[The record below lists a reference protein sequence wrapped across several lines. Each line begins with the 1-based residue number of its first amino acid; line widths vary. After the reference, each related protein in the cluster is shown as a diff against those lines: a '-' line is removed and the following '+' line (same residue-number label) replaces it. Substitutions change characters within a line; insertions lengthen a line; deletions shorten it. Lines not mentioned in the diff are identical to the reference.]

1 MIRRLALIIAVLLM
15 PLAGPHSE
23 AQSLSVNG
31 DFARGGNPPAG
42 WYLDKEAAE
51 KGTIRLSAPP
61 AGISG
66 QVLELAPD
74 ARNIPSEK
82 PLALGQMLPAGLI
95 RGHSLEIS
103 AELAENDGA
112 HAVLIAAIVR
122 SDGVT
127 KVLQLRASGA
137 AFAVQRGRL
146 SVPDDSAIQGLIL
159 VLSAEGTVGSARFA
173 AVRVESAASE
183 VAPAQAAAREP
194 SSDIPAQ
201 VRIDIAHPLRTIP
214 RELFGTNIEVIRD
227 ANGLWDGRNER
238 LDPQLV
244 SLARDLGPSLIRFPG
259 GGWSDAYDWRNGI
272 GPQAKRIAAPT
283 SPGSPEINRNNFGTD
298 EALAFAVAIGG
309 HLLVTV
315 NVASGT
321 AELAAEWVRY
331 VNGEGGRASRA
342 GRVTY
347 WEIGNEPYIKG
358 DLMGAHMPPERYADR
373 VIDFAAAM
381 RAVDPG
387 IKIAAVGLHNFGRYR
402 LNSHNDW
409 NEVVLRRAGAAIDL
423 LTVHDGYAPLVGN
436 GRGLDPTEVY
446 TAMWAAP
453 KLIRQNLEDTWHDV
467 ERFAPDQAHR
477 IGLGVTEWA
486 PSFAVDPASPWI
498 DHTKTLGSAVFVA
511 SMLKVF
517 AEDPHLLL
525 ANFFKLN
532 EGAHM
537 GWIGRRGGAWV
548 PTAPYDAFRMVSRE
562 MGSRLLTSTVDV
574 AHYDSPAA
582 GAVSRVSDVPYLD
595 VLATAAD
602 GGNSITALLINKHMT
617 AAISAR
623 VVLAGCTGVATLH
636 TETLTGDAADANSGT
651 ELPQL
656 PGLKWAVQQ
665 RLGPQGRFDRGGE
678 GEIRLD
684 RGQVADPGPEV
695 TVRVPPHSVTLAI
708 FGGVRP
714 S

>member
-1 MIRRLALIIAVLLM
+1 MRRLMLIVGVLLL
-15 PLAGPHSE
+15 PLAGPDAE
-23 AQSLSVNG
+23 AQGISVNG
-31 DFARGGNPPAG
+31 DFTRGGNPPAG

-51 KGTIRLSAPP
+51 KGTIRLSAAP

-74 ARNIPSEK
+74 ARNTPSEK
-82 PLALGQMLPAGLI
+82 PLALGQMLPAELI
-95 RGHSLEIS
+95 RGHNLEIS
-103 AELAENDGA
+103 AALAESDGA

-122 SDGVT
+122 SAGVA
-127 KVLQLRASGA
+127 KVLQLRASDNA
-137 AFAVQRGRL
+137 LTVQKDRV
-146 SVPDDSAIQGLIL
+146 SVPDDPAVQGLIL
-159 VLSAEGTVGSARFA
+159 VLSAEGTAGTARFA
-173 AVRVESAASE
+173 AVTVKPAAPGVASAQT
-183 VAPAQAAAREP
+183 VAPAPA
-194 SSDIPAQ
+194 SDIPAQ
-201 VRIDIAHPLRTIP
+201 VQIDIAHPLRTIP

-227 ANGLWDGRNER
+227 SNGLWDGRNER
-238 LDPQLV
+238 LDPQLL
-244 SLARDLGPSLIRFPG
+244 SLAHDLGPSLIRFPG

-272 GPQAKRIAAPT
+272 GPLAKRIAAPT
-283 SPGSPEINRNNFGTD
+283 SPGSTEINRNNFGTD
-298 EALAFAVAIGG
+298 EALGFAAAIGG
-309 HLLVTV
+309 HLLITV

-331 VNGEGGRASRA
+331 VNGESGHAPRA

-347 WEIGNEPYIKG
+347 WEIGNEPYMKG
-358 DLMGAHMPPERYADR
+358 DFMGAHMPPDRYADR
-373 VIDFAAAM
+373 VIAFATAM

-387 IKIAAVGLHNFGRYR
+387 IKIAAVGLRNFGRYR
-402 LNSHNDW
+402 LNSHDDW

-423 LTVHDGYAPLVGN
+423 LTVHDGYAPIVGS
-436 GRGLDPTEVY
+436 GRGLDPTDVY

-453 KLIRQNLEDTWHDV
+453 KLIEQNLKDTWRDV

-477 IGLGVTEWA
+477 IGLGVTEWG
-486 PSFAVDPASPWI
+486 PSFAVDPSSPWI

-548 PTAPYDAFRMVSRE
+548 PTALYDAFRMVSRE
-562 MGSRLLTSTVDV
+562 MGSQLLASTVDV
-574 AHYDSPAA
+574 AHYDSPQA
-582 GAVSRVSDVPYLD
+582 GAVGRVADVPYLD

-602 GGNSITALLINKHMT
+602 SGNSISALLINKHMT
-617 AAISAR
+617 AAVSAR
-623 VVLAGCTGVATLH
+623 VVLAGSTGAGTLR
-636 TETLTGDAADANSGT
+636 TETLTGDAADANTGT

-695 TVRVPPHSVTLAI
+695 TVRVPPHSVTLVI
-708 FGGVRP
+708 FGGVRR